1 MNEKPLVRFSCSILV
16 CNHVQTVDN
25 GLCYNTVYLSNK
37 PLHITLVCS
46 HPLGAQVF
54 KQGSNACCA
63 FLLTFPKDLV
73 ECIQIVVAH
82 ILCFVA
88 SYFLTWCLGCF
99 PGLLR
104 SWWCYSHHPSHAL
117 WSSSLKFWY
126 THLLEN

>member
-1 MNEKPLVRFSCSILV
+1 MENLAEEEQNKYKSL
-16 CNHVQTVDN
+16 DN
-25 GLCYNTVYLSNK
+25 GFANTAYYLSNK

-88 SYFLTWCLGCF
+88 SYFLT
-99 PGLLR
+99 
-104 SWWCYSHHPSHAL
+104 
-117 WSSSLKFWY
+117 
-126 THLLEN
+126 